1 MLIAAVCR
9 EGDVDGM
16 EGEGLCRRF
25 EVGAGNV
32 GDSDLEDVSD
42 SVRPGC
48 ARNGNVFRG
57 ESGLVSLLRG
67 PGVYECRCK
76 LGVDGVERV
85 L

>member
-1 MLIAAVCR
+1 MLITAVWR

-25 EVGAGNV
+25 KVGTGKV
-32 GDSDLEDVSD
+32 GDSDLEDISG

-57 ESGLVSLLRG
+57 ESGLVSLLRD

-76 LGVDGVERV
+76 LGVEGVERV